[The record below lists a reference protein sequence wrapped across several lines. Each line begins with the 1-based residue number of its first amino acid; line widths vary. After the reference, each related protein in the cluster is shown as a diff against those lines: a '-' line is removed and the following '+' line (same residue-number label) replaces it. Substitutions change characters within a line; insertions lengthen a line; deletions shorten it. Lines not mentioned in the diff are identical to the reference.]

1 VREAHSQSGSHS
13 QAGSHRSGE
22 PTVESTQSGA
32 PPAHSSGSAGS

>member
-1 VREAHSQSGSHS
+1 VREAHSQAGSLS
-13 QAGSHRSGE
+13 QAGSHGPGE